1 MGFHMEFHKV
11 WQEQCEA
18 TRTIRERFGVKRA
31 LDYLVGEKLLN
42 FASEAERSLDL
53 ELSSIKIRAFVAG

>member
-1 MGFHMEFHKV
+1 VEFHKV

-18 TRTIRERFGVKRA
+18 TRTIRERFGVKSA

-42 FASEAERSLDL
+42 FASEAERSLEFAAEL
-53 ELSSIKIRAFVAG
+53 PLSSRRVGYLQPI